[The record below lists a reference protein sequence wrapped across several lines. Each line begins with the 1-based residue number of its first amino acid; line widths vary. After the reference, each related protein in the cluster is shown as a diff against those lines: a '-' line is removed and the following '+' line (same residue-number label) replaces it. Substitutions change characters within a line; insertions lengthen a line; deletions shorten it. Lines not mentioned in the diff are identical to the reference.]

1 MNLSYWEQQTYFSN
15 ISVAIIGSG
24 IVGLNA
30 AIQLKSHNPKAVI
43 QVFERGV
50 LPSGASTK
58 NAGFACFGSVSEL
71 LSDLDKYSENEVFTL
86 VERRWRGLQKL
97 RQILGDNAIQFENYG
112 GYELFDK
119 EDFYT
124 KCADKIAV
132 LNQHLA
138 EIVGKNAYQIAD
150 KKIKDFGFEQI
161 KHLIFN
167 AYEGQ
172 IHTGKMMKALTEKAR
187 NMGVE
192 ILNGVCIESI
202 HQIETGVDLVLQD
215 DTIIKAQQALVTT
228 NGFARQLLPELDVV
242 PGRGQVIVT
251 KPIPHLRLEGT
262 FHYDEGYYYFRN
274 IDGCILLGGGRN
286 LDFEAEATTQ
296 FGFTDLVQD
305 KLQQLLL
312 EVILPN
318 QPVDIQA
325 RWSGIMGFGSQ
336 QAPIVKQVSEHVF
349 CAVKMQGMGVALG
362 SLVGEEVAELLINN
376 L

>member
-1 MNLSYWEQQTYFSN
+1 MNFSYWEQQTYFSN

-30 AIQLKSHNPKAVI
+30 AIQLKNHNPKAVI
-43 QVFERGV
+43 QVFERGM

-71 LSDLDKYSENEVFTL
+71 LSDLGKYSENEVFTL

-97 RQILGDNAIQFENYG
+97 RQILGDNAIRFENYG
-112 GYELFDK
+112 GYELFDD
-119 EDFYT
+119 EGFYT
-124 KCADKIAV
+124 KCADKIEY
-132 LNQHLA
+132 LNNCVA
-138 EIVGKNAYQIAD
+138 EIVGGNVYQIAD
-150 KKIKDFGFEQI
+150 DKIKDFGFEQI

-172 IHTGKMMKALTEKAR
+172 IDTGKMMKALTEKAR
-187 NMGVE
+187 NTGVE

-202 HQIETGVDLVLQD
+202 HQTEKGVDLVLQD
-215 DTIIKAQQALVTT
+215 STIIKAQQALVTT

-251 KPIPHLRLEGT
+251 EPIPNLRLKGT

-274 IDGCILLGGGRN
+274 IDGRVLLGGGRN
-286 LDFEAEATTQ
+286 LDFEAEATTD
-296 FGFTDLVQD
+296 FGLTDLVQN
-305 KLQQLLL
+305 KLHHLLR

-318 QPVDIQA
+318 QSVEIEAQ
-325 RWSGIMGFGSQ
+325 WSGIMGFGSQ
-336 QAPIVKQVSEHVF
+336 QAPIVKQVSSDIF

-376 L
+376 M

>member
-124 KCADKIAV
+124 KCADKIAM

-138 EIVGKNAYQIAD
+138 EIVGKNVYQIAD
-150 KKIKDFGFEQI
+150 KKINEFGFEQI

-172 IHTGKMMKALTEKAR
+172 IHTGMMMKALIEKAR

-192 ILNGVCIESI
+192 ILNGVCIQSI
-202 HQIETGVDLVLQD
+202 HQTEKGVDLLLHD
-215 DTIIKAQQALVTT
+215 GTIIKAQQTLVTT
-228 NGFARQLLPELDVV
+228 NGFAQQLLPELDVV

-251 KPIPHLRLEGT
+251 KPIPNLRLKGT

-286 LDFEAEATTQ
+286 LDFEAEATTD
-296 FGFTDLVQD
+296 FGFTKLVQD
-305 KLQQLLL
+305 KLQQLLS

-318 QPVDIQA
+318 QPVDIQT

-362 SLVGEEVAELLINN
+362 SLVGEEVAQLIINN